1 MVKKGTKKQV
11 LDWIPSAFDEA
22 DLKKA
27 KKEGSE
33 EPCLADGR
41 FSTG

>member
-1 MVKKGTKKQV
+1 MAKKGTKKQV

-27 KKEGSE
+27 KKE
-33 EPCLADGR
+33 
-41 FSTG
+41 